1 MFCLSPCCTGA
12 HILLQRREH
21 QDEETVGTR
30 RSMAASRSSRVTR
43 SSVGLNGLDENFC
56 GRTLRNRSIAQPEDT
71 SASPLPRARS
81 PKKKQESKQE
91 AKEKPKPEQKEEAK
105 QDAKQEHKPDVKQD
119 AKEESKRGADEDAKG
134 DCLQDGQRQALLQ
147 AKGKAADSNASSA
160 EAEQW
165 SSSKKRDAS
174 SIGNDFCPEKSE
186 NCDGGAGSP
195 DSGPPTKR
203 AKRCSRSGDSQGQG
217 DDPELSKPD
226 GEAAAAAAAAA
237 ALPPGRDNNCE
248 EWPRQNSVKVS
259 PASPVACTQAA
270 ELTVEMAAAA
280 AAAAAEDGP
289 VECDGPIRVPNAH
302 GASNGLKE
310 TQTEDAGTPSEEHR
324 TSCATA
330 AARPLLLNGSQTAA
344 PPSPVPAVPC
354 RSSAS
359 PQVDACGQ
367 VEPEEEPV
375 PELMVAKEQEVQRL
389 EEVEEVD
396 VVGEAPCLA
405 HEEQVAEAENDRSGR
420 PSTPAEDVVVTAAL
434 AHGNSSPINSSNSG
448 ETTPPLVK
456 SPSPTEPA
464 GTLSMSSTSPPS
476 FSELYEHRYTL
487 RTSPRRAA
495 NGTKASH
502 CRPGSPPRDNGP
514 VREEGEVVAGVLE
527 EQCPAP
533 DEAAAVSDPVG
544 SSSYSPEEE
553 EEPMLSIGPEVQPG
567 DEEEEVV
574 EEEMEGVEEEAAEA
588 EEEVAKDMEVAE
600 RSKEPTLSQA
610 AEEEEEEE
618 EPDVYYFESDHLALK
633 HNKEYVEAFWGGHAP
648 FSLFFFGFTGVHN
661 VCVCSPSLVCDGKA
675 LDVITLV
682 NERFCF

>member
-1 MFCLSPCCTGA
+1 MWCLFPCHAGA

-91 AKEKPKPEQKEEAK
+91 AKEKPKPEQKEESK
-105 QDAKQEHKPDVKQD
+105 QDAKQEQKPDVRQD
-119 AKEESKRGADEDAKG
+119 AKEDSKRGADQDAKA
-134 DCLQDGQRQALLQ
+134 DCQQDGQRQASLQ
-147 AKGKAADSNASSA
+147 GKGKAADSNASPA

-165 SSSKKRDAS
+165 TSSKKRDAS
-174 SIGNDFCPEKSE
+174 SIGNDFCPEKPE

-195 DSGPPTKR
+195 DTGPPIKR

-226 GEAAAAAAAAA
+226 SDAAAAAAAV
-237 ALPPGRDNNCE
+237 LPGRDSNCE
-248 EWPRQNSVKVS
+248 EWLRQNSVKVS
-259 PASPVACTQAA
+259 PASPVACAQGA
-270 ELTVEMAAAA
+270 ELTAEAAV
-280 AAAAAEDGP
+280 AAAEDGP
-289 VECDGPIRVPNAH
+289 VECDGPARIPNAH

-310 TQTEDAGTPSEEHR
+310 TQTEDATAPSEEHH
-324 TSCATA
+324 TSCAAA
-330 AARPLLLNGSQTAA
+330 AARPSLLNGSQSAA

-354 RSSAS
+354 RSSVA
-359 PQVDACGQ
+359 PQVEACGP

-375 PELMVAKEQEVQRL
+375 PELMAAKEQEVQQV
-389 EEVEEVD
+389 EELEEVD

-405 HEEQVAEAENDRSGR
+405 HEEQVTAAESDGSGR
-420 PSTPAEDVVVTAAL
+420 PSTPAEDVAA
-434 AHGNSSPINSSNSG
+434 AAAFTHASSSPINSSNSG

-456 SPSPTEPA
+456 SPSPTESA
-464 GTLSMSSTSPPS
+464 GNPSMSSRSPPS

-487 RTSPRRAA
+487 RTSPRRGT

-502 CRPGSPPRDNGP
+502 CRPGSPHRNNGP
-514 VREEGEVVAGVLE
+514 VKEEGEEVVGTLE
-527 EQCPAP
+527 EHCPAL
-533 DEAAAVSDPVG
+533 DEATTLSDPVG

-553 EEPMLSIGPEVQPG
+553 EEPMLSTGPEVQPG
-567 DEEEEVV
+567 DEEEVV
-574 EEEMEGVEEEAAEA
+574 EEEMEEVEEEAEA
-588 EEEVAKDMEVAE
+588 EEEMAKDKEVME

-633 HNKEYVEAFWGGHAP
+633 HNKEYVEAVQGGHAP
-648 FSLFFFGFTGVHN
+648 FLLFFFDFAVVQN
-661 VCVCSPSLVCDGKA
+661 VCVFSLFS
-675 LDVITLV
+675 L
-682 NERFCF
+682 